1 LPCSSQKILNH
12 QKITEKLALLF
23 SIICKIGL
31 FCKSK
36 DTKFGRQMSIANGKF
51 PAACKIF
58 IDYEM
63 IFLLKFVL
71 IKFCN
76 SARADEQ
83 RVGSCGV
90 LIA

>member
-1 LPCSSQKILNH
+1 
-12 QKITEKLALLF
+12 
-23 SIICKIGL
+23 
-31 FCKSK
+31 
-36 DTKFGRQMSIANGKF
+36 
-51 PAACKIF
+51 
-58 IDYEM
+58 M